1 MPPRLDAD
9 ELVQPG
15 AQVCIFGLKNAT
27 QLNGQRGM
35 ILSQQDERWAVKLDA
50 SGERVLVR
58 TANLRPVSQSCGAA
72 ETDDTDGAGTSR
84 EINGVD
90 PTKLPAGGSRRLP
103 DGSSRLPKFNMHKP
117 LVPQIIGLRKQVSI
131 GALILTL
138 TLFKSNPPPSRTAP
152 TLSRA

>member
-58 TANLRPVSQSCGAA
+58 TANLRPVSQGCA
-72 ETDDTDGAGTSR
+72 ETDDGDGAGTSR

-152 TLSRA
+152 ALSRA

>member
-58 TANLRPVSQSCGAA
+58 TANLRPVSQGCA
-72 ETDDTDGAGTSR
+72 ETDDGDGAGTSR

-90 PTKLPAGGSRRLP
+90 PTKLPAGRRLP

-131 GALILTL
+131 GALTL
-138 TLFKSNPPPSRTAP
+138 TFF
-152 TLSRA
+152 